1 VRGLNSTTVKTVY
14 EAFGL
19 KIMSE
24 INLPEVKRAKSKLE
38 GANVEIVLG
47 DLSREW
53 EEFGHEGKYSVKDNT
68 VIFCIKNTAIFS
80 IEKGERVIVSPLEH
94 ADFNKIRLYILGTC
108 MGIILMQKKILPLH
122 GSAFVINGKAY
133 AIVGNSGAGKSTLA
147 STFMTS
153 GYKLIS
159 DDVIPVSLS
168 NNQKPI
174 VHPSYPQQKLWEE
187 SVEKLC
193 LPQNKYSPLF
203 EREKKYA
210 IPVEPYFY
218 KFGSVPLAGIFELE
232 KSKEEELIIEKVNDS
247 LEKLPIL
254 YTHTFRNSVLNR
266 LGLLKWHFSSTAN
279 IADHVEIYKVR
290 RPISRFTPFN
300 IQSLIL
306 NEIRKGE

>member
-1 VRGLNSTTVKTVY
+1 MISSNTSEFYK
-14 EAFGL
+14 AFGL
-19 KIMSE
+19 IVRSE
-24 INLPEVKRAKSKLE
+24 VPLPEVTRAESNLE
-38 GANVEIVLG
+38 DANVVIVLG
-47 DLSREW
+47 DLSQEW
-53 EEFGHEGKYSVKDNT
+53 EAFGHEGKFSVKDNT
-68 VIFCIKNTAIFS
+68 VIFRIKNTAIFS
-80 IEKGERVIVSPLEH
+80 VEKGERVIVSPLEH
-94 ADFNKIRLYILGTC
+94 ADFNKIRLYILGSC

-122 GSAFVINGKAY
+122 GSAFVIDGKAY

-168 NNQKPI
+168 DNQEPI

-210 IPVEPYFY
+210 IPVDSYFY
-218 KFGSVPLAGIFELE
+218 KGGSVKLAGIFELE
-232 KSKEEELIIEKVNDS
+232 KSNEEELTIEKINKS

-254 YTHTFRNSVLNR
+254 YNQTFRNSVLNR
-266 LGLLKWHFSSTAN
+266 LELLKWHFSFTAN
-279 IADHVEIYKVR
+279 IADHVEIYKVK
-290 RPISRFTPFN
+290 RPISRFTPLN

-306 NEIRKGE
+306 NEICKGE